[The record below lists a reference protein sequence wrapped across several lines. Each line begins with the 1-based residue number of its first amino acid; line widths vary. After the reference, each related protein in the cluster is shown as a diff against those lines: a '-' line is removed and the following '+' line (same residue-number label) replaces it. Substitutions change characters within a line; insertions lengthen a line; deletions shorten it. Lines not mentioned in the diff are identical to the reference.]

1 MSLKQAGGPFTR
13 REPSHPPA
21 AKQILAE
28 WQKTSPSQTHT
39 TVRFLSA
46 KLYTSKIK
54 VVLSITHGSDNYKK
68 AAEARPDFSLVKKP
82 VFLQGFAGVGL
93 HKDTT
98 AT

>member
-54 VVLSITHGSDNYKK
+54 VVLRIK
-68 AAEARPDFSLVKKP
+68 ERVRE
-82 VFLQGFAGVGL
+82 
-93 HKDTT
+93 HKERTMVLPRGKSVQKGKE
-98 AT
+98 